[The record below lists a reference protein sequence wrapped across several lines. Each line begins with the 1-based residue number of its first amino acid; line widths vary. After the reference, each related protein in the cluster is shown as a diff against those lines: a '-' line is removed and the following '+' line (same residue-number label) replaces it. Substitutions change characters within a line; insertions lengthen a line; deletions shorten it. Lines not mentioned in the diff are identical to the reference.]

1 MRFLLD
7 RSIRETK
14 ELLTAKFAKKSRE
27 ERREEQPEAFFAFFA
42 SSAFF
47 LGERTAVKSFFQ

>member
-27 ERREEQPEAFFAFFA
+27 ERREEQPEAFFA